1 MGTTAL
7 GFRYPEPTDD
17 LRNAAA
23 AMRALAEDVEGSIET
38 GSTVVQIELANSPSA
53 APGAGAIVDF
63 NGTQTLLA
71 GFTYAAGV
79 LTYTGPAARMF
90 TIAASVE
97 VETGG
102 TNLASAESTAYLR
115 VNGNNVGSSH
125 DALASVAGST
135 GTIQTRRV
143 AHTITTPVI
152 LNPGDA
158 VAVVAAAAPDGVVG
172 QASIRI
178 YPIGAMVTP

>member
-1 MGTTAL
+1 MGTTSL
-7 GFRYPEPTDD
+7 GWRYPDPTDD
-17 LRNAAA
+17 LANDAAA
-23 AMRALAEDVEGSIET
+23 TQQLAEDIQGSIST
-38 GSTVVQIELANSPSA
+38 GNTVVQIELANSPTA
-53 APGAGAIVDF
+53 APGAGAVVDF
-63 NGTQTLLA
+63 NGTQSLLA

-79 LTYTGPAARMF
+79 LTYTGPHARMF
-90 TIAASVE
+90 MAAVSVE
-97 VETGG
+97 VEVGG
-102 TNLASAESTAYLR
+102 TDLASAESTVYLR
-115 VNGNNVGSSH
+115 VNGGNVGSSH

-143 AHTITTPVI
+143 AHTVSVPVI

-158 VAVVAAAAPDGVVG
+158 VSVIAAAAPDGTVG